1 MSSSN
6 TAGQVSAG
14 ARHVIAITANVP
26 DDFIGKADH
35 RSLTFLRRG
44 E

>member
-6 TAGQVSAG
+6 SAGQVGAG
-14 ARHVIAITANVP
+14 ARHVIAITA
-26 DDFIGKADH
+26 DGLDGFIGKADH
-35 RSLTFLRRG
+35 RSATFLRQG

>member
-6 TAGQVSAG
+6 TAGQVGAG
-14 ARHVIAITANVP
+14 ASHVMATRADVP

-35 RSLTFLRRG
+35 RSLIFHRRG